1 LNHRKS
7 PLTAAIISCLAIS
20 FSASAQ
26 DARESQTDATELD
39 RVVVTGIRASLQQS
53 LESKRNADAIV
64 DVITAEDVGKFPATN
79 VAEAM
84 TIIPG
89 VTIDRAY
96 GQGERVSILGVDP
109 ALNRTLLNGQSIAS
123 GDWNMSDFPT
133 RTFNYSLLAPELVGK
148 VEVFKSPE
156 ARMDEGSIGG
166 TVNVSTRKPLDMPEQ
181 VSITG
186 RLSYARNDRVEKTD
200 PSASAAFGWKNAAD
214 TFGFILSAQSSNE
227 SIRRDGIE
235 SYNTVR
241 AKNYRDGLDG
251 AAGSVNNTG
260 DDWSVPAL
268 PDGSQPQKPGTC
280 QGACEQALNANPE
293 AIGPSSISAHFFE
306 QERKRNTYSAS
317 LQFKPVEQLNIELN
331 GLKIDAN
338 FDHMA
343 QSMFA
348 WPGNTYGSLMTLT
361 DVTIEDGIITSGKH
375 KGGRMVFDLQNR
387 RAKIESETYDLK
399 ADWNGERW
407 FASTHVGHT
416 KAEGG
421 PEQVYASFL
430 APADY
435 EWSIANGP
443 GTPATLK
450 IIGQN
455 PFTDP
460 SLFRMDGGY
469 ASPWHTD
476 PPSQTNWRSGWGG
489 NLIEKP
495 TLDKETYG
503 QVDFG
508 FKLDSPI
515 YLIRAGYKQRSHET
529 GQIQRGV
536 VLDSITGYGDAT
548 ADMFDP
554 RKLPGNYLDGFSG
567 YGDLGNRFTI
577 DGWKLADYIKGSDW
591 LAPWQSK
598 PVSTTL
604 GNLEFVRNTWTIEE
618 DIKAA
623 YVQADFSFDRLRGNI
638 GVRYVRTESAS
649 SAYECNTGLKSCTER
664 EWSPERI
671 AASFDYVTRRNKYNS
686 VLPNLNLVYEASDDL
701 VLRLSAAKTM
711 ARPGYSDLSSYM
723 WLSDQTLTGAAG
735 NPSLKPYRST
745 NLDFSAE
752 WYFSPDAILAGS
764 LFYRDVADYIVNVAQ
779 DETHWN
785 DNQRDDAVY
794 RVDRPINGGDARIKG
809 LSLAWQQNLGAG
821 FGIIA
826 NYTYSDGEASG
837 GRPLPFNSKSQ
848 FNISPYF
855 ENDRLAARITYNWRD
870 KYFTRVSGSQD
881 LWTMDYHSLDAS
893 VTYKVNDYLSVGL
906 EGMNLLDEQYH
917 SYFGNEKLLNGA
929 YKSGRRYMASLRFAF

>member
-1 LNHRKS
+1 MNHRKS

-348 WPGNTYGSLMTLT
+348 
-361 DVTIEDGIITSGKH
+361 
-375 KGGRMVFDLQNR
+375 
-387 RAKIESETYDLK
+387 
-399 ADWNGERW
+399 
-407 FASTHVGHT
+407 
-416 KAEGG
+416 
-421 PEQVYASFL
+421 
-430 APADY
+430 
-435 EWSIANGP
+435 
-443 GTPATLK
+443 
-450 IIGQN
+450 
-455 PFTDP
+455 
-460 SLFRMDGGY
+460 
-469 ASPWHTD
+469 
-476 PPSQTNWRSGWGG
+476 
-489 NLIEKP
+489 
-495 TLDKETYG
+495 
-503 QVDFG
+503 
-508 FKLDSPI
+508 
-515 YLIRAGYKQRSHET
+515 
-529 GQIQRGV
+529 
-536 VLDSITGYGDAT
+536 
-548 ADMFDP
+548 
-554 RKLPGNYLDGFSG
+554 
-567 YGDLGNRFTI
+567 
-577 DGWKLADYIKGSDW
+577 
-591 LAPWQSK
+591 
-598 PVSTTL
+598 
-604 GNLEFVRNTWTIEE
+604 
-618 DIKAA
+618 
-623 YVQADFSFDRLRGNI
+623 
-638 GVRYVRTESAS
+638 
-649 SAYECNTGLKSCTER
+649 
-664 EWSPERI
+664 
-671 AASFDYVTRRNKYNS
+671 
-686 VLPNLNLVYEASDDL
+686 
-701 VLRLSAAKTM
+701 
-711 ARPGYSDLSSYM
+711 
-723 WLSDQTLTGAAG
+723 
-735 NPSLKPYRST
+735 
-745 NLDFSAE
+745 
-752 WYFSPDAILAGS
+752 
-764 LFYRDVADYIVNVAQ
+764 
-779 DETHWN
+779 
-785 DNQRDDAVY
+785 
-794 RVDRPINGGDARIKG
+794 
-809 LSLAWQQNLGAG
+809 
-821 FGIIA
+821 
-826 NYTYSDGEASG
+826 
-837 GRPLPFNSKSQ
+837 
-848 FNISPYF
+848 
-855 ENDRLAARITYNWRD
+855 
-870 KYFTRVSGSQD
+870 
-881 LWTMDYHSLDAS
+881 
-893 VTYKVNDYLSVGL
+893 
-906 EGMNLLDEQYH
+906 
-917 SYFGNEKLLNGA
+917 
-929 YKSGRRYMASLRFAF
+929 

>member
-1 LNHRKS
+1 MNHRKS
-7 PLTAAIISCLAIS
+7 QLTAAIVSCLAIS
-20 FSASAQ
+20 FAASAQ
-26 DARESQTDATELD
+26 EAQPDATELD

-53 LESKRNADAIV
+53 LESKRNADSIV

-156 ARMDEGSIGG
+156 SRLDEGSIGG

-181 VSITG
+181 ISITG
-186 RLSYARNDRVEKTD
+186 RVNYSRNDRVEKTD
-200 PSASAAFGWKNAAD
+200 PSASAAFGWKNANE

-251 AAGSVNNTG
+251 VAGSVNNTAF
-260 DDWSVPAL
+260 DWSKPPN
-268 PDGSQPQKPGTC
+268 PDGSQPRLPGTC
-280 QGACEQALNANPE
+280 QGACADALNANPE
-293 AIGPSSISAHFFE
+293 AIGPSTISAHFFE
-306 QERKRNTYSAS
+306 QKRERNTYSAS
-317 LQFKPVEQLNIELN
+317 LQFKPIEQLNIELN
-331 GLKIDAN
+331 GLKVDAN

-361 DVTIEDGIITSGKH
+361 DVTIEDGIITGGKH
-375 KGGRMVFDLQNR
+375 KNGRMVFDLQNR
-387 RAKIESETYDLK
+387 RAKIESETYDVK
-399 ADWNGERW
+399 VDWNSERW
-407 FASTHVGHT
+407 FASSHVGST

-421 PEQVYASFL
+421 PKQVYASFL
-430 APADY
+430 AHTDY

-443 GTPATLK
+443 GSPGTLK
-450 IIGQN
+450 ITGEN

-460 SLFRMDGGY
+460 SMFRMDGGY
-469 ASPWHTD
+469 ANPWHTD
-476 PPSQTNWRSGWGG
+476 APTQNNWRSGWGG

-508 FKLDSPI
+508 FKLDSPV

-536 VLDSITGYGDAT
+536 VLDAISTYGDAT

-554 RKLPGNYLDGFSG
+554 RPLPNNYLDGFSG

-577 DGWKLADYIKGSDW
+577 DGWKLADYISSDKW

-598 PVSTTL
+598 PVPTTL

-623 YVQADFSFDRLRGNI
+623 YVQADFSFDRLRGNF

-649 SAYECNTGLKSCTER
+649 SAYECNTGLPSCTQR
-664 EWSPERI
+664 EWTQERI
-671 AASFDYVTRRNKYNS
+671 ASSFDYVTRSSKYNS

-735 NPSLKPYRST
+735 NPKLNPYRSS

-752 WYFSPDAILAGS
+752 WYFSEGAILAGS

-779 DETHWN
+779 DESHWN
-785 DNQRDDAVY
+785 DNQRDEAIY
-794 RVDRPINGGDARIKG
+794 RVDRPINGGDAKIKG
-809 LSLAWQQNLGAG
+809 ASLAWQQNLGAG

-826 NYTYSDGEASG
+826 NYTYSDGEASNG
-837 GRPLPFNSKSQ
+837 SPLPYNSKNQ

-855 ENDRLAARITYNWRD
+855 EKDRLAARITYNWRD
-870 KYFTRVSGSQD
+870 KYFTRINGSQE

-893 VTYKVNDYLSVGL
+893 VTYKITDYLSVGL

>member
-7 PLTAAIISCLAIS
+7 PLTAAIVSCLALS
-20 FSASAQ
+20 FSAVAQ
-26 DARESQTDATELD
+26 DAPDDATELD

-53 LESKRNADAIV
+53 LETKRNADAIV

-156 ARMDEGSIGG
+156 ARLDEGSIGG

-181 VSITG
+181 ISITG
-186 RLSYARNDRVEKTD
+186 RISYARNDRVEKTD
-200 PSASAAFGWKNAAD
+200 PSASAAFGWKNTAD
-214 TFGFILSAQSSNE
+214 NFGFILSAQSSNE

-260 DDWSVPAL
+260 DDWSQPAL
-268 PDGSQPQKPGTC
+268 PNGKQPQKPGTC
-280 QGACEQALNANPE
+280 QGACADALNSNPE
-293 AIGPSSISAHFFE
+293 AIGPSTISAHFFE

-317 LQFKPVEQLNIELN
+317 LQFKPVEQLNIEIN
-331 GLKIDAN
+331 ALKIDAS

-361 DVTIEDGIITSGKH
+361 DVTIEDGLITGGKH
-375 KGGRMVFDLQNR
+375 KGGRMTFDMQNR
-387 RAKIESETYDLK
+387 RAKIESETYDIKL
-399 ADWNGERW
+399 DWNGDHW
-407 FASTHVGHT
+407 YGSTHIGST

-435 EWSIANGP
+435 EWSIGNGP

-450 IIGQN
+450 IIGDN
-455 PFTDP
+455 PFTNP
-460 SLFRMDGGY
+460 EMFRMDGGY

-476 PPSQTNWRSGWGG
+476 APTQSNWRSGWGG

-508 FKLDSPI
+508 FKLDSPV

-536 VLDSITGYGDAT
+536 VLDSVSTYGDAT

-577 DGWKLADYIKGSDW
+577 DGWKLADYINSGDW
-591 LAPWQSK
+591 LAPWQSA

-623 YVQADFSFDRLRGNI
+623 YVQADFSLDRLRGNI

-664 EWSPERI
+664 EWSQERI
-671 AASFDYVTRRNKYNS
+671 AASFDYVTRKSKYNS
-686 VLPNLNLVYEASDDL
+686 VLPNLNLAYEASDDL

-735 NPSLKPYRST
+735 NPNLKPYRSS

-752 WYFSPDAILAGS
+752 WYFSEDAILAGS

-794 RVDRPINGGDARIKG
+794 RVDRPVNGGDAKIKG
-809 LSLAWQQNLGAG
+809 ASIAWQQNIGAG
-821 FGIIA
+821 FGVIA

-837 GRPLPFNSKSQ
+837 GLPLPYNSKNQ

-855 ENDRLAARITYNWRD
+855 ENDRFTARITYNWRD
-870 KYFTRVSGSQD
+870 KYFTRINGSQQ

-893 VTYKVNDYLSVGL
+893 VSYKITNNLSVGL

-917 SYFGNEKLLNGA
+917 SYFGAEKLLNGA